1 MSQLVLVQ
9 SSFRL
14 AFVVQIVQPLIWVP
28 MKRELPNGTRKWE
41 TLQNFCVGSHNLYLG
56 CVKISTLYLPPVL
69 NNFSLKS
76 FSFFSYHP
84 LFYNTIIIILQCTT
98 IIDMKSE
105 IRMLPF
111 CLCLMYFP
119 SKQYHLGLIS
129 PDILVR
135 FVCPNS
141 SLIKLKVFSCH
152 LNLIWSVYV
161 WPTVYKLGT

>member
-56 CVKISTLYLPPVL
+56 CIKISTLYLPPVL
-69 NNFSLKS
+69 NNVSPKS

-84 LFYNTIIIILQCTT
+84 FSGTSASYQKPTWFTNLESCVNIASKLFWRRAI
-98 IIDMKSE
+98 
-105 IRMLPF
+105 MLY
-111 CLCLMYFP
+111 LL
-119 SKQYHLGLIS
+119 
-129 PDILVR
+129 
-135 FVCPNS
+135 
-141 SLIKLKVFSCH
+141 
-152 LNLIWSVYV
+152 
-161 WPTVYKLGT
+161 